1 MNVVMAPDQL
11 RDGDPKNLAPE
22 GAVGPYIVRH
32 PDGRLRN
39 LAIDPLTGRF
49 HHKSIPLGY
58 DDDGFPIYGYNAKGQ
73 PVCACADKN
82 APGGYCHSQ
91 SRNINGRC
99 SRHADE
105 SQQGEMHASYKHGR
119 YDKSLP
125 KNLAN
130 DYKTLMEDP
139 NYLDLRSSIAIADL
153 TILEAMRNIEADDFS
168 PDTWDKLQ
176 KCRVKME
183 QFCLG
188 AGSMSNQKALEKAV
202 SLMTECC
209 ILMQHGGSRSKSWDR
224 ITEIS
229 LKRAKL
235 VDVQSKRLREEKQ
248 NIGADQ
254 AYKLFTN
261 IITIVKENVRD
272 KIILRNIAM
281 AIDRLARDPVNR
293 AALGGTID
301 AAAMETQSSVADEIR
316 QPEEDA

>member
-1 MNVVMAPDQL
+1 
-11 RDGDPKNLAPE
+11 
-22 GAVGPYIVRH
+22 
-32 PDGRLRN
+32 
-39 LAIDPLTGRF
+39 
-49 HHKSIPLGY
+49 
-58 DDDGFPIYGYNAKGQ
+58 
-73 PVCACADKN
+73 
-82 APGGYCHSQ
+82 
-91 SRNINGRC
+91 
-99 SRHADE
+99 
-105 SQQGEMHASYKHGR
+105 
-119 YDKSLP
+119 
-125 KNLAN
+125 
-130 DYKTLMEDP
+130 
-139 NYLDLRSSIAIADL
+139 
-153 TILEAMRNIEADDFS
+153 
-168 PDTWDKLQ
+168 
-176 KCRVKME
+176 
-183 QFCLG
+183 
-188 AGSMSNQKALEKAV
+188 
-202 SLMTECC
+202 
-209 ILMQHGGSRSKSWDR
+209 MQHGGSRSKSWDR